1 VYAEHG
7 RDGIL
12 RETEFMTLARS
23 RAWKLVHFMD
33 ELFGQLFDLES
44 DPGETHNLWD
54 DPTAAGKK
62 QELLDTLR
70 EWRIRSQYHTRAW
83 AQAWR

>member
-1 VYAEHG
+1 MV
-7 RDGIL
+7 
-12 RETEFMTLARS
+12 RS
-23 RAWKLVHFMD
+23 RAWKLVHFLD
-33 ELFGQLFDLES
+33 EPFGQLFDLIN
-44 DPGETHNLWD
+44 DPGETRNRWD
-54 DPTAAGKK
+54 DPTAASKK

>member
-1 VYAEHG
+1 
-7 RDGIL
+7 
-12 RETEFMTLARS
+12 
-23 RAWKLVHFMD
+23 
-33 ELFGQLFDLES
+33 LFDLTS
-44 DPGETHNLWD
+44 DPGETRNLWD
-54 DPTAAGKK
+54 DPTATGTK